1 MGKINTTE
9 DDINLAKIYFTLL
22 VEVAHRG
29 ESIEY
34 GELVSRA
41 KERYEGYD
49 SVDGAIATS
58 AGRRLEALRDHTNTL
73 GLADITSLCVTKGS
87 DTAGDAYHLDSE
99 AHRKF
104 VYKTVWL
111 DHYCKVQSLLDLTKV
126 KLELGSLDKC

>member
-1 MGKINTTE
+1 MGKVNTTE

-29 ESIEY
+29 ETIEY

-49 SVDGAIATS
+49 SVDGAVASTS
-58 AGRRLEALRDHTNTL
+58 GRRLETLRDHTNIL
-73 GLADITSLCVTKGS
+73 GLADITSLCVSKGS

-99 AHRKF
+99 VHRKF
-104 VYKTVWL
+104 VYKTHWL
-111 DHYCKVQSLLDLTKV
+111 DHYCRIQNLLDLTKV
-126 KLELGSLDKC
+126 KLELGSLDK